1 MEECVNRNQKVL
13 NYNKIKYK
21 YCRTALIR
29 MLAIWTVLAIR
40 VNLSGILR
48 NLLAL
53 KLPVS
58 DQVRYSVMASRT
70 SNQAWSKSL
79 GAGTYWK

>member
-1 MEECVNRNQKVL
+1 MLVIRIGL
-13 NYNKIKYK
+13 
-21 YCRTALIR
+21 AL
-29 MLAIWTVLAIR
+29 R
-40 VNLSGILR
+40 VNLSKILR
-48 NLLAL
+48 NLFAL

-70 SNQAWSKSL
+70 SYQAWSKGL